1 MLCRILTICPFK
13 CFILLSLW
21 LLEIIVIIMCYCDLC
36 LSPCWH
42 QQQKHHQVFAIFS
55 FVSCFVDLF
64 FFIFPVDCLIVPHA
78 VCTVFTQ
85 KLCIFRESECES
97 ESEREIY
104 LKKDS
109 LKKDALVFRIHF
121 EWACV
126 HCSLLSPQSQF
137 NDYIYRFVWINKSDE

>member
-21 LLEIIVIIMCYCDLC
+21 LLENNSNNNVLLRSLFVTVLASAAEAPSSIRYFIRFLF
-36 LSPCWH
+36 CWFIPFH
-42 QQQKHHQVFAIFS
+42 FS
-55 FVSCFVDLF
+55 RWR
-64 FFIFPVDCLIVPHA
+64 LIVPHA

-97 ESEREIY
+97 ERERYFI
-104 LKKDS
+104 DS

-121 EWACV
+121 VWACV